1 MTDLPLVV
9 RPDGSLQ
16 LTDMSGLN
24 TSASISEHM
33 EDLGRSKQME
43 DLGRSEHMKDLGRSI
58 RSEFQEQSDLSDIL
72 TILKVTIRKDSK
84 KRKQIVVILF

>member
-1 MTDLPLVV
+1 MTDLPLVI
-9 RPDGSLQ
+9 RPHGSLE

-33 EDLGRSKQME
+33 EDLGRSEQME
-43 DLGRSEHMKDLGRSI
+43 DLGRSI

-72 TILKVTIRKDSK
+72 TIPKVTIRKDSERKNPK
-84 KRKQIVVILF
+84 KKIVVILF